1 MKKTSFGKSLLKGC
15 DFKETELGEGDFRGC
30 DLEGTLFHG
39 CDLSRADFRDAVNYS
54 IDPQSNR
61 IAKGKF
67 SIPEALSLLKGFDIT
82 LQ

>member
-1 MKKTSFGKSLLKGC
+1 MNKTSFGKSLLKEC
-15 DFKETELGEGDFRGC
+15 DFIETELIEGDFRGC
-30 DLEGTLFHG
+30 DLEGTLFHQ
-39 CDLSRADFRDAVNYS
+39 CDLSRTDFRDAVNYT